1 MRVRA
6 SLAVF
11 ATLLVTLALA
21 GYAGEAAARDATS
34 TVTITTSD
42 GERIGVKARVADS
55 AAERRRGLMG
65 RRAKLPENA
74 GMLFVFGQEQRLSF
88 WMKDTHIPLS
98 IAFIDAEG
106 RIVYIQD
113 MRPLDTTSHISAR
126 PASYAL
132 EVNWGFFAERGIGV
146 GDEVEIPP
154 LRGGRG

>member
-55 AAERRRGLMG
+55 AAEQQ
-65 RRAKLPENA
+65 
-74 GMLFVFGQEQRLSF
+74 FSF
-88 WMKDTHIPLS
+88 WMKNTYSPRS

-106 RIVYIQD
+106 RIVDIQD

-132 EVNWGFFAERGIGV
+132 EVNWGFFKERGIGV